1 MRLPLPEGTVRGPER
16 RPKVGPSPRA
26 KRVFRREE
34 PSAKPVVVEM
44 DNAARLARI
53 AEEAPPAAPEE
64 AKQPVITQEEVDAAR
79 REYAGKMQRLQQL
92 EKSNS
97 FKLATTNTWTLAAR
111 KAYASEIRKMIL
123 GKDTGSVSTA
133 RAPSLEAEFG
143 PPTYSPPTDPVR
155 VKEFEAKMAREID
168 EERRSAVK
176 KAV

>member
-26 KRVFRREE
+26 KREFRREE
-34 PSAKPVVVEM
+34 PRAKPVVVEM

-133 RAPSLEAEFG
+133 EFG
-143 PPTYSPPTDPVR
+143 PPTYSPPTDPAR